1 MAITGRAC
9 ADARFNRQSCA
20 FVMTETV
27 YVWIDANFRLAP
39 SKPTIVSTPTSSNL
53 LAASVELWQN
63 SGRDENDVD
72 AEPATSTRPFI
83 ISTGADRQM
92 HLLET
97 IPGNKAITSFSGLS
111 DSPVLSFVSI
121 LKGRYIL
128 MTNMSGHLL
137 LQRGSQVLQSRKDH
151 AKYVVKVIL
160 HEEMDQTGSAKVF
173 WVATAGW
180 DATVLLYRMTIPG
193 DQASTPVI
201 GNPVARI
208 KLTSNPES
216 LLFVRHIDT
225 GELLLLVS
233 RRDSSYIYYYQVE
246 SSLQDST
253 EQTESGNA
261 QSSPRECRL
270 LGQQN
275 LAPHSN
281 AWVAFSP
288 SHMALSPLD
297 PGLLAVATSS
307 EPHMK
312 VIIVRLLFPSTTSPN
327 PTASDAAVTQ
337 ASQALK
343 ALALQNREDAAIL
356 IQANTFAPQT
366 SYSTPQVAWRP
377 DGSGVWV
384 NGDDGVVRGIEIKT
398 GKVVA
403 QLKNG
408 HEPGSKVRAIWA
420 GYVAVPG
427 AGDDA
432 KEEWVI
438 SGGFDKRLIVWKV

>member
-1 MAITGRAC
+1 MM
-9 ADARFNRQSCA
+9 D
-20 FVMTETV
+20 ETV
-27 YVWIDANFRLAP
+27 CVWIQTYMRLAP

-63 SGRDENDVD
+63 PGRDENDVD
-72 AEPATSTRPFI
+72 ADPATSTRPFI

-97 IPGNKAITSFSGLS
+97 IPGNEAITSFSGLS

-137 LQRGSQVLQSRKDH
+137 LQRGLEILQSRKDH
-151 AKYVVKVIL
+151 AKYAVEVVV
-160 HEEMDQTGSAKVF
+160 HEELDKTGSAKVF

-180 DATVLLYRMTIPG
+180 DATVFLYRMTISG
-193 DQASTPVI
+193 DQASASVL
-201 GNPVARI
+201 GDPVARI
-208 KLTSNPES
+208 KLATNPES
-216 LLFVRHIDT
+216 LLFVRHVDT

-233 RRDSSYIYYYQVE
+233 RRDSSYIYYYQAE
-246 SSLQDST
+246 SSLQNST
-253 EQTESGNA
+253 EQSNA

-307 EPHMK
+307 EPHMR
-312 VIIVRLLFPSTTSPN
+312 VIIVRLLFPSTTPLNAPN
-327 PTASDAAVTQ
+327 QSTPDAAVTQ
-337 ASQALK
+337 ASQALE

-384 NGDDGVVRGIEIKT
+384 NGDDGVVRGIDIKT

-403 QLKNG
+403 LLKDG
-408 HEPGSKVRAIWA
+408 HEPGSKVRTIWA
-420 GYVAVPG
+420 GYVAVPDE
-427 AGDDA
+427 GDTA
-432 KEEWVI
+432 QEEWVI

>member
-1 MAITGRAC
+1 
-9 ADARFNRQSCA
+9 
-20 FVMTETV
+20 
-27 YVWIDANFRLAP
+27 
-39 SKPTIVSTPTSSNL
+39 
-53 LAASVELWQN
+53 
-63 SGRDENDVD
+63 
-72 AEPATSTRPFI
+72 
-83 ISTGADRQM
+83 M
-92 HLLET
+92 HLLDTASEH
-97 IPGNKAITSFSGLS
+97 GAITSFSGLS

-121 LKGRYIL
+121 LQGQYIL

-137 LQRGSQVLQSRKDH
+137 LQRGSEVLQTRKDH
-151 AKYVVKVIL
+151 AKYAVKVVV
-160 HEEMDQTGSAKVF
+160 HEDSDATSSATAF
-173 WVATAGW
+173 WIATAGW
-180 DATVLLYRMTIPG
+180 DATVLLYRLTIQIG
-193 DQASTPVI
+193 DQVPTPVI
-201 GNPVARI
+201 GDPVARI
-208 KLTSNPES
+208 KLATNPES

-233 RRDSSYIYYYQVE
+233 RHDSSYIFYYQVE
-246 SSLQDST
+246 PSQQDGS
-253 EQTESGNA
+253 QTDSDNA
-261 QSSPRECRL
+261 QHSTRECRL

-312 VIIVRLLFPSTTSPN
+312 VIIVRLLFPSTSTIDESRHSAP
-327 PTASDAAVTQ
+327 DATVTQ
-337 ASQALK
+337 ASQALE

-403 QLKNG
+403 LLKDG
-408 HEPGSKVRAIWA
+408 HEPGCKVRTIWA
-420 GYVAVPG
+420 GYVAVCNDG
-427 AGDDA
+427 HEVR
-432 KEEWVI
+432 EEWVI
-438 SGGFDKRLIVWKV
+438 SGGFDKRLTVWKV